1 MKLVKKKKIR
11 WVPFFFKCIPVLVV
25 FYFIFLIFNQQVQIN
40 DKRQKLE
47 YLSKKLQSQEM
58 ENEELRKNLEHN
70 EEKKY
75 EYIEKAAREN
85 LNFSKK
91 GEKVFVNAAGN

>member
-1 MKLVKKKKIR
+1 MKLVKKKNIK
-11 WVPFFFKCIPVLVV
+11 WVPFFFKCIPVLIV